1 MQDVH
6 VQTLIS
12 ADLHR
17 ELKLLAI
24 RDSTTVKQ
32 LIKSAIKQL
41 LTYNLI
47 KEENNGK
54 NKEIN

>member
-24 RDSTTVKQ
+24 RDSTTVKS
-32 LIKSAIKQL
+32 LIKRAIINL
-41 LTYNLI
+41 LNL
-47 KEENNGK
+47 KGGNNGK
-54 NKEIN
+54 SKETY